1 MAESMTN
8 LRLAFSAQRYLKEV
22 RILEVI
28 AVAAIY
34 IACARLGQL
43 FAIEPSNVTPV
54 WIPSGVMLALALRFG
69 PSIWPG
75 VFFGAFIGNIWAYI
89 SLDSISAF
97 FSAVASAS
105 LNGIGD
111 VICVIAA
118 AELIRHYAKTSRILK
133 SHRSLFYFLGFG
145 ALLGPLCSALFG
157 AGGLWIFG
165 HINSSQFSHVFATWL
180 MGDSA
185 GVLTFTPFLLS
196 WLYPERH
203 FGLNSLIALL
213 AAVGYSLLV
222 ISIVFDVVHFP
233 GHIDHAIFLLIPVLF
248 ALLFRHG
255 QRLVFTVQASV
266 LSFAIVATWLSHG
279 PFSSDTPWISLL
291 QLQSFA
297 AAFSIILFMIAI
309 LNLEKTLNEAY
320 LEKHAKELEEL
331 YRKDALTGLWNR
343 YRIKEF
349 IKIELERQK
358 REMNPF
364 AVLLIDIDDF
374 KHVNDTRGHIEGDR
388 ILTELATVIRSSIRE
403 IDFTGRWGGEE
414 FIVMT
419 SKTNQEALP
428 VVAEKLIQTVRSYD
442 FGLENPLTVS
452 IGGTISIIGDTELSV
467 IDRAD
472 QALYESKNNGKDTAS
487 FQFIQAEPVLGTRS
501 RTRSAL

>member
-1 MAESMTN
+1 MTEN
-8 LRLAFSAQRYLKEV
+8 TASLRLKFAQQRWLKDV

-75 VFFGAFIGNIWAYI
+75 VFFGAFFGNIWAYI
-89 SLDSISAF
+89 SFDSIEATLN
-97 FSAVASAS
+97 AVASATM
-105 LNGIGD
+105 NGIGD
-111 VICVIAA
+111 VICVIVA
-118 AELIRHYAKTSRILK
+118 AELIRHYAGTSRILK
-133 SHRSLFYFLGFG
+133 SHQSLLYFLGFG

-157 AGGLWIFG
+157 VGGLWLFG
-165 HINSSQFSHVFATWL
+165 HISTSQFNHVFVTWL

-203 FGLNSLIALL
+203 FGMHSLVALIA
-213 AAVGYSLLV
+213 AAAYSLLV
-222 ISIVFDVVHFP
+222 IAIVFDVIHFP
-233 GHIDHAIFLLIPVLF
+233 GHIGYAIFLLLPMLF
-248 ALLFRHG
+248 ALLFRYG
-255 QRLVFTVQASV
+255 QRLIFTVQASV

-279 PFSSDTPWISLL
+279 PFSSDVPWISLL

-297 AAFSIILFMIAI
+297 AAFSIVLFMVAI

-358 REMNPF
+358 REMSPF

-374 KHVNDTRGHIEGDR
+374 KHVNDTLGHLEGDR
-388 ILTELATVIRSSIRE
+388 ILTELAALIRSSIRE
-403 IDFTGRWGGEE
+403 IDFAGRWGGEE
-414 FIVMT
+414 FIVIT
-419 SKTNQEALP
+419 SKTNQGALP
-428 VVAEKLIQTVRSYD
+428 IITAKLLQAVRLHD
-442 FGLENPLTVS
+442 FGLQKPLTVS
-452 IGGTISIIGDTELSV
+452 IGSTISTIGDTELSV

-472 QALYESKNNGKDTAS
+472 QALYRSKHGGKDTAS
-487 FQFIQAEPVLGTRS
+487 FRFVQGKH
-501 RTRSAL
+501 

>member
-1 MAESMTN
+1 MTEN
-8 LRLAFSAQRYLKEV
+8 SNSLRFIFSVRRCLKDA

-28 AVAAIY
+28 AFASIY
-34 IACARLGQL
+34 IACARLGQF

-75 VFFGAFIGNIWAYI
+75 VFLGAFIGNIWAYI
-89 SLDSISAF
+89 SFDSLTAF

-111 VICVIAA
+111 VICIVVA

-133 SHRSLFYFLGFG
+133 SHQSLLYFLGFG

-157 AGGLWIFG
+157 VGGLWLFG
-165 HINSSQFSHVFATWL
+165 HIDSSQFNHVFVTWL

-203 FGLNSLIALL
+203 FGFNSLIVLVAGT
-213 AAVGYSLLV
+213 GYSLL
-222 ISIVFDVVHFP
+222 IIAIIFDVIHFP
-233 GHIDHAIFLLIPVLF
+233 GHIDYTIFLLLPVLF
-248 ALLFRHG
+248 ALLFRYG
-255 QRLVFTVQASV
+255 QRFVFTIQASV
-266 LSFAIVATWLSHG
+266 LSFAIIATWLSYG

-297 AAFSIILFMIAI
+297 AAFSIVLFMVAI

-358 REMNPF
+358 RELNPF
-364 AVLLIDIDDF
+364 AVLLIDIDNF
-374 KHVNDTRGHIEGDR
+374 KHINDTRGHIEGDR
-388 ILTELATVIRSSIRE
+388 ILTELAKLIRSSIRE
-403 IDFTGRWGGEE
+403 VDFAGRWGGEE

-419 SKTNQEALP
+419 SKTNQGALP
-428 VVAEKLIQTVRSYD
+428 VITANLLQAVRLYD

-472 QALYESKNNGKDTAS
+472 QALYKSKHNGKDTAS
-487 FQFIQAEPVLGTRS
+487 FQYIQT
-501 RTRSAL
+501 